1 MAKGDTFFI
10 RGQVIAPT
18 GQASGAQNRAQGEID
33 LGSYVNLG
41 VNKGTA
47 LRVHSVQVQ
56 FCDSKGL
63 VPAIDASAGAG
74 GQTRG
79 TYACAAITTAQ
90 VPSSFAADEMPQIN
104 EDYVMYSA
112 AISGVNPNNDAD
124 QGILTH
130 DTDIAPQHLKN
141 GYLLA
146 VESLYL
152 YGAGDDA
159 WNEDVYIN
167 FMLECSLETITQATA
182 VSLSLS
188 QS

>member
-1 MAKGDTFFI
+1 MAKGETFML
-10 RGQVIAPT
+10 RGQVIAT
-18 GQASGAQNRAQGEID
+18 ADETRVEAEID

-56 FCDSKGL
+56 YSDNLGL
-63 VPAIDASAGAG
+63 VPLINASAGSG

-79 TYACAAITTAQ
+79 TFACSAITTAQ
-90 VPSSFAADEMPQIN
+90 VPASFDASQMPTLD
-104 EDYVMYSA
+104 EDYVMFTGNV
-112 AISGVNPNNDAD
+112 SGVNPNDDND
-124 QGILTH
+124 QGILT
-130 DTDIAPQHLKN
+130 DAMDMAPQHLKE

-146 VESLYL
+146 VDTLYL
-152 YGAGDDA
+152 YGVADNA
-159 WNEDVYIN
+159 WNESIYIN
-167 FMLECSLETITQATA
+167 FCLECSLEKITQASA